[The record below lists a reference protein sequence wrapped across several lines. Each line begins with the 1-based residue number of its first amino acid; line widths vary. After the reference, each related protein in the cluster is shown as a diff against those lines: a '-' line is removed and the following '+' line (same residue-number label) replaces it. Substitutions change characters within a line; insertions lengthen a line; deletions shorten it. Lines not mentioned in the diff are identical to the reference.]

1 MIIEKIW
8 VVVDKIGEKTIA
20 TIKRID
26 NIVDVIT
33 DKLVDTA
40 LRTFDDDDD
49 YQIKNAKKAMKIIK
63 KLYKINSVRLY

>member
-1 MIIEKIW
+1 MIIDKIW
-8 VVVDKIGEKTIA
+8 NVVDKIGEETIA

-26 NIVDVIT
+26 SIVDIIT

-49 YQIKNAKKAMKIIK
+49 N
-63 KLYKINSVRLY
+63 